1 MLLSALDNQDSLI
14 FFNDLAV
21 AHPGDG
27 FRFLRL
33 VVTRVHPG
41 WHEQP
46 GVALRSP
53 PKQDDEK
60 TLLHYHMLFVDYL
73 LMSGYIF
80 GNKESFDQT
89 EVQDKFIGGAR
100 WRCVLSVE
108 DPSRDGH
115 FQY

>member
-1 MLLSALDNQDSLI
+1 MNFSLLGRRATANQADKDIPYEMQDIMDALSGAVHAHVTKSGTFPKDCEL
-14 FFNDLAV
+14 NDLAV

-33 VVTRVHPG
+33 VVTRVHTG

-53 PKQDDEK
+53 PKQDDGE
-60 TLLHYHMLFVDYL
+60 TLLHYHMLFMDYL

-80 GNKESFDQT
+80 K
-89 EVQDKFIGGAR
+89 
-100 WRCVLSVE
+100 
-108 DPSRDGH
+108 
-115 FQY
+115 